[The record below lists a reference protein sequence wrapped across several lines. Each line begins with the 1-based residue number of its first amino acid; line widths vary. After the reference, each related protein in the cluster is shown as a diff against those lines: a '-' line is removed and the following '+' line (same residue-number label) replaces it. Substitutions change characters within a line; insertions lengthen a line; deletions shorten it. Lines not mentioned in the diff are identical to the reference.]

1 MQSRETQ
8 ITMVKLTNAGG
19 QTKRANERSFVYR
32 PPAWRRWRNVKT
44 TYSSLFV
51 KPFENG
57 RVGNSNCCHN
67 FYHCPVSN
75 YIYIVATN
83 KPLPS
88 SKNPHFQMRLGA
100 QPFLWK
106 WVLFAWEWK
115 MISISKA
122 EHLPSFWNRGPGEL
136 GNGLITAAVDFGEK
150 MRYFLLRH
158 NFSEI
163 TT

>member
-67 FYHCPVSN
+67 FYHSPVSD
-75 YIYIVATN
+75 YIDILATN
-83 KPLPS
+83 RPLSS
-88 SKNPHFQMRLGA
+88 SKHPHFQNEARCTT
-100 QPFLWK
+100 FLVKMSFICLRMKNDFHIKGWALTLVLKQRPGGTRK
-106 WVLFAWEWK
+106 WPNHC
-115 MISISKA
+115 SSG
-122 EHLPSFWNRGPGEL
+122 FWRKNAILSP
-136 GNGLITAAVDFGEK
+136 
-150 MRYFLLRH
+150 
-158 NFSEI
+158 
-163 TT
+163 